1 MDMAKFHA
9 CTAWKP
15 NGTLCTLPSNSR
27 TASPRPSSLSYFF
40 SADFPSFSSS
50 FLPVGGRCWR
60 LSSIRSRRVCRIL
73 AVGFSPDFYHI
84 PYTEGVPVG
93 SKLKLYNL
101 PHNCDPEDLITH
113 FRSCNAVVQSLEIT
127 NNTEEEG
134 NASGYVVL
142 EDLNQACAAVAQLDG
157 AKFQGKCVRMDFVER
172 RPYED
177 RDPNRLRR
185 RKKRTH
191 STNQVYIGNLPW
203 RVDSTTLKQLFSIHG
218 TVHQAEVMRDRLNGR
233 SRGYG
238 FVVMSTAAEVHKAIA
253 ALDGC
258 EIEGRPLKVNVAMM
272 RAPLG
277 MSV

>member
-1 MDMAKFHA
+1 MDMAELHA
-9 CTAWKP
+9 CTAWNP
-15 NGTLCTLPSNSR
+15 NGRLCTVRSNSR
-27 TASPRPSSLSYFF
+27 IASPRPSSLSYFS

-50 FLPVGGRCWR
+50 FSPVRG
-60 LSSIRSRRVCRIL
+60 LSSRRVCRIV
-73 AVGFSPDFYHI
+73 AVAFTPDFYHI

-101 PHNCDPEDLITH
+101 PLNCDPDALITH
-113 FRSCNAVVQSLEIT
+113 FRSCDAVVQSLEIT
-127 NNTEEEG
+127 NNMEEEG
-134 NASGYVVL
+134 NASGFVVL
-142 EDLNQACAAVAQLDG
+142 EDLDQACTAVAQLDG

-172 RPYED
+172 HPYED
-177 RDPNRLRR
+177 RIPDRLRR

-191 STNQVYIGNLPW
+191 STN
-203 RVDSTTLKQLFSIHG
+203 
-218 TVHQAEVMRDRLNGR
+218 QAEVMRDRLNGR

-277 MSV
+277 IIV